1 MAWRRSYG
9 VLCTVLLVTTFGAS
23 ACTGVPE
30 PVPPGQHY
38 FDKTEV
44 DLEHGRPEASAR
56 YQRPRGVQHYT
67 SDTTEVDLAR
77 PRASQSEPPDN
88 HLPLPA
94 PSNTPSPL
102 PLPGGGR

>member
-1 MAWRRSYG
+1 MEARRSHR
-9 VLCTVLLVTTFGAS
+9 VLLPGLLAVLLAVG
-23 ACTGVPE
+23 ACTGVQAPL
-30 PVPPGQHY
+30 PQRSHY

-56 YQRPRGVQHYT
+56 YHQPRGVQQYI

-77 PRASQSEPPDN
+77 PRPSQSEPSDN
-88 HLPLPA
+88 AVPLPTP
-94 PSNTPSPL
+94 PSTPSPA